1 MLVWE
6 RPLALWLLGLLL
18 IVLLRS
24 LQRGVPAGR
33 LLGTLRFWPAREVV
47 GDEHERQVPPARWA
61 LLAAMGSAVLGLAGP
76 VWQQASPRPVWR
88 VIVDRSPS
96 MALATESGG
105 SRWGRALEAL
115 DAALD
120 AQVARVFVAGD
131 TPELQH
137 EGQRPPE
144 GWASLTS
151 RPEPDW
157 PRFDRAQ
164 TVWLTDRLPTQP
176 PVHACVVA
184 GGGDLVPGV
193 VARDSEWE
201 LVFDGEAEILRAAT
215 GGPLGVE
222 VRAPASSQLAAL
234 ARLWAENR
242 GHRLTSESPAL
253 LVDFVGAQAD
263 GAEESQRVARDGW
276 SLHGSVAPSAVG
288 QPWVLAQPSGW
299 PAVSWQPG
307 RVDVFLL
314 EEGLPQGDLAG
325 LAQAFGDLLDRA
337 VAPGP
342 QTISSAERA
351 GAGAGGV
358 LGTFDDLRGEE
369 SNSNQ
374 RLLKALFA
382 GLAGCLGLL
391 ALALSRKGRL

>member
-1 MLVWE
+1 VLVWE

-76 VWQQASPRPVWR
+76 VWQQASSRPVWR

-96 MALATESGG
+96 MALATETGG
-105 SRWGRALEAL
+105 SRWGRALAAL
-115 DAALD
+115 DDALD
-120 AQVARVFVAGD
+120 AQAARVFVAGD
-131 TPELQH
+131 APELQH
-137 EGQRPPE
+137 EGQSPPE
-144 GWASLTS
+144 DWASLTA
-151 RPEPDW
+151 RLEPDW

-164 TVWLTDRLPTQP
+164 TVWLTDCLPTHP

-184 GGGDLVPGV
+184 GGGVAVPGV

-201 LVFDGEAEILRAAT
+201 LVSDGEAEILRPAT
-215 GGPLGVE
+215 GGPLGVD
-222 VRAPASSQLAAL
+222 VRAPGSSQLATL
-234 ARLWAENR
+234 ARLWAESR

-253 LVDFVGAQAD
+253 LVDFVGAAAE
-263 GAEESQRVARDGW
+263 GALESQRVARDGW
-276 SLHGSVAPSAVG
+276 SLRGSVAPSAVG
-288 QPWVLAQPSGW
+288 RPWVLAQPSGW

-342 QTISSAERA
+342 EAISAAERA
-351 GAGAGGV
+351 GAGEGGV

-369 SNSNQ
+369 SSSNQ
-374 RLLKALFA
+374 RQLKAVFA

-391 ALALSRKGRL
+391 ALALSRNGRL